1 MRLLVIILECN
12 DAFAL
17 LCGFSRTVPFPHES
31 QNNQQDDIMCH
42 VGPALPAPTTRSG
55 AATTGKLI
63 GRQIGIQ
70 DKLID
75 RQIGIEGKLI
85 GIQGKLIGMQGKRE
99 SRSLFPLLADH
110 ISIYWM

>member
-1 MRLLVIILECN
+1 
-12 DAFAL
+12 
-17 LCGFSRTVPFPHES
+17 
-31 QNNQQDDIMCH
+31 

-63 GRQIGIQ
+63 GKARIRKEGMQIGMQ
-70 DKLID
+70 GM
-75 RQIGIEGKLI
+75 QIGMQGKLI
-85 GIQGKLIGMQGKRE
+85 GIQGKLIGRQIGMQGKRE

>member
-1 MRLLVIILECN
+1 
-12 DAFAL
+12 
-17 LCGFSRTVPFPHES
+17 
-31 QNNQQDDIMCH
+31 

-70 DKLID
+70 GKLIG
-75 RQIGIEGKLI
+75 RQIGIQGKLI

-99 SRSLFPLLADH
+99 SRSLFPLLGV
-110 ISIYWM
+110 YFLC

>member
-1 MRLLVIILECN
+1 
-12 DAFAL
+12 
-17 LCGFSRTVPFPHES
+17 
-31 QNNQQDDIMCH
+31 

-70 DKLID
+70 GKLID
-75 RQIGIEGKLI
+75 RQI

-99 SRSLFPLLADH
+99 LRSLFPLLGVCFLC
-110 ISIYWM
+110 

>member
-1 MRLLVIILECN
+1 
-12 DAFAL
+12 
-17 LCGFSRTVPFPHES
+17 
-31 QNNQQDDIMCH
+31 

-70 DKLID
+70 GKLIG
-75 RQIGIEGKLI
+75 RQIGIQGKLI

-99 SRSLFPLLADH
+99 SRSLFPLLGVCFLC
-110 ISIYWM
+110 

>member
-1 MRLLVIILECN
+1 L
-12 DAFAL
+12 FAHVNL
-17 LCGFSRTVPFPHES
+17 RADISR
-31 QNNQQDDIMCH
+31 CH

-70 DKLID
+70 
-75 RQIGIEGKLI
+75 GKLI

-99 SRSLFPLLADH
+99 SRSLFPLLGVCFLC
-110 ISIYWM
+110 

>member
-1 MRLLVIILECN
+1 
-12 DAFAL
+12 
-17 LCGFSRTVPFPHES
+17 
-31 QNNQQDDIMCH
+31 

-70 DKLID
+70 GKLIG
-75 RQIGIEGKLI
+75 RQIGIQGKLI

-99 SRSLFPLLADH
+99 SRTLFPLLGVCFFC
-110 ISIYWM
+110 

>member
-1 MRLLVIILECN
+1 MAVMN
-12 DAFAL
+12 
-17 LCGFSRTVPFPHES
+17 FSVSSFKFC
-31 QNNQQDDIMCH
+31 QQVSVHQRCFSLCH

-70 DKLID
+70 GKLIG
-75 RQIGIEGKLI
+75 RQIGIQI

>member
-1 MRLLVIILECN
+1 
-12 DAFAL
+12 
-17 LCGFSRTVPFPHES
+17 
-31 QNNQQDDIMCH
+31 

-70 DKLID
+70 G
-75 RQIGIEGKLI
+75 RQIGIQGKLI

-99 SRSLFPLLADH
+99 SRSLFPLLGVCFLC
-110 ISIYWM
+110 

>member
-1 MRLLVIILECN
+1 
-12 DAFAL
+12 
-17 LCGFSRTVPFPHES
+17 
-31 QNNQQDDIMCH
+31 

-63 GRQIGIQ
+63 GKARIRKEGMQIGMQ
-70 DKLID
+70 GM
-75 RQIGIEGKLI
+75 QIGMQGKLI
-85 GIQGKLIGMQGKRE
+85 GRQIGMQGKLIGMQGKRE